1 MIRVVIGK
9 HDGYI
14 CSYKISGHAG
24 YADQGKDIICSA
36 MSMLAINTANSLS
49 AIADETFDVSQD
61 EDSGLL
67 EVRFDH
73 RPNEK
78 AETLLDSLELGVQ
91 GVIDQYG
98 NEFVSLTYVHETPA
112 EKQ

>member
-14 CSYKISGHAG
+14 CSYRISGHAG

-36 MSMLAINTANSLS
+36 MSMIAINTANSLS

-98 NEFVSLTYVHETPA
+98 NEFVSLTYVHETLA